1 MQKIMKRCLKLM
13 MFLYLGRECDCS
25 LLKNN
30 LITNCAIL
38 KKKNTKVS
46 QAKQILMS
54 IVFHWTSIL
63 FVREPS
69 NLERTSSEN
78 VYC

>member
-25 LLKNN
+25 LLKNT
-30 LITNCAIL
+30 LITICASI
-38 KKKNTKVS
+38 KKKNTKIS
-46 QAKQILMS
+46 QATQILS
-54 IVFHWTSIL
+54 STVFHWTSIL

-69 NLERTSSEN
+69 NLERTSSES
-78 VYC
+78 